1 MIGLMSFAMWCQFWA
16 TLLQPE
22 PPLREACQVV
32 SLADWR
38 RDHPGHGRGGW
49 AA

>member
-16 TLLQPE
+16 TVLQVRRSAE
-22 PPLREACQVV
+22 VV

-38 RDHPGHGRGGW
+38 RDHPKHDGW